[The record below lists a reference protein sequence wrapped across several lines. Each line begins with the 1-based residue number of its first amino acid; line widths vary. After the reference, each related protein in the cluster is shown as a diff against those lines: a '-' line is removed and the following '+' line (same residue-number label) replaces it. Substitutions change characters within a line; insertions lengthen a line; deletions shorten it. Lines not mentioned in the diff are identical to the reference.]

1 MRFPNGGRPPPAR
14 NAGDGPRIEQP
25 ARTLTGKFNVSGA
38 LSQDAPTALP
48 RERITYLAQA
58 IHRLGPRPLVELLLE
73 LAAGA
78 PLIPR
83 LEAYARLERY
93 AGFIAANDGD
103 RLPQPRLVPGRRA

>member
-1 MRFPNGGRPPPAR
+1 MRLHNQRPPPAR
-14 NAGDGPRIEQP
+14 DAGDGPRIERHPDRLSNYSTPRPCP
-25 ARTLTGKFNVSGA
+25 AQSV
-38 LSQDAPTALP
+38 P

-58 IHRLGPRPLVELLLE
+58 IHRLGPRPLAELFIE

-83 LEAYARLERY
+83 LEAYASLEPY
-93 AGFIAANDGD
+93 ADFIAALGGD